1 MNAVLTEPELVGLPL
16 WGLVWFGMDFQE
28 SVFPD
33 LGSLTSFFAKE
44 LKRTVHFVVFLH
56 CFSGCQAVFFP
67 RSFGVA
73 IGVPL
78 RRDLRF
84 YIGLFICF
92 LICSRQWYG
101 GPRAGKVAMVTR
113 FPFLQA
119 GHLRCI
125 KGAVAASFGL
135 PRSSCSSRIIVLL

>member
-78 RRDLRF
+78 RRIHVF
-84 YIGLFICF
+84 YIGLFKCF
-92 LICSRQWYG
+92 LICSCQCCG
-101 GPRAGKVAMVTR
+101 GPRAVKVAMVIR
-113 FPFLQA
+113 FPFLQT
-119 GHLRCI
+119 GHLRCN
-125 KGAVAASFGL
+125 KDVVFGSSGL
-135 PRSSCSSRIIVLL
+135 PSTFCNSGIIVRL

>member
-56 CFSGCQAVFFP
+56 CFSGLFGRLLP
-67 RSFGVA
+67 PKLRDGHRSPVTSGFTF
-73 IGVPL
+73 
-78 RRDLRF
+78 F
-84 YIGLFICF
+84 YIGLFNCF
-92 LICSRQWYG
+92 LICSCQCSG
-101 GPRAGKVAMVTR
+101 GPRAVKVAKDSR
-113 FPFLQA
+113 GFGRCRLDDPCLQ
-119 GHLRCI
+119 
-125 KGAVAASFGL
+125 
-135 PRSSCSSRIIVLL
+135 P